1 MQIDDKYDNDDGDS
15 KAKNVRKTVKGLET
29 GGNTLH
35 KLNDG
40 NVFSNGSS
48 GRGGAHVHIV
58 DAKQVGK
65 GEGASSWMVDGQ
77 TSYIGVTEDDVNN
90 PHKTCNHEV
99 RPGELTLKASHVT
112 VKTDN

>member
-1 MQIDDKYDNDDGDS
+1 MAGVAENLNAHDSSFDQHRPRTDEDHMQIDDKYDNDDGDS

-58 DAKQVGK
+58 DAK
-65 GEGASSWMVDGQ
+65 
-77 TSYIGVTEDDVNN
+77 
-90 PHKTCNHEV
+90 
-99 RPGELTLKASHVT
+99 
-112 VKTDN
+112 